1 MVHISRPRG
10 CIGSLLKLNDPPP
23 TVVYRL
29 LLLLAL
35 IIGHEVHAHIGKLL
49 QQMDISPLA
58 ATLRGQVGVRHGDF
72 EVLILDD

>member
-10 CIGSLLKLNDPPP
+10 CIGSLLELDNPPP
-23 TVVYRL
+23 TVVHSL

-35 IIGHEVHAHIGKLL
+35 VIRHEVHAHIGKLL
-49 QQMDISPLA
+49 QQVDIRPLA